1 MWNHLNG
8 DGFRLSSFPR
18 VSPEAYVT
26 ACKPDFGY
34 RIRGEIPDLF
44 ENEYK

>member
-1 MWNHLNG
+1 MET
-8 DGFRLSSFPR
+8 
-18 VSPEAYVT
+18 VSGLAPLLLVLPEAYVT